1 MIQKPFPPLRSKLR
15 HMLSNPK
22 VFEAAAD
29 EVAIKTFSASNGV
42 LNDRVAWGHDLT
54 PF

>member
-15 HMLSNPK
+15 HMPSSPNGFK
-22 VFEAAAD
+22 AAAD
-29 EVAIKTFSASNGV
+29 EVAMKTFSASNGV
-42 LNDRVAWGHDLT
+42 LNDRMAWGHDLT